1 MYVNTLGNMRAQS
14 HTKPLAP
21 TRIRNKV
28 NTCTKNI
35 KWKKEDDEK
44 LTKIMLSDEH
54 PNYSKLSE
62 QFPGKTGQQI
72 AERWD
77 KVLNPEL
84 VKGSWTR
91 EEDEIIV
98 KFVKENGN
106 KNWRKLC
113 ELLPGRIGKQCR
125 ERWRNHLDPNI
136 NHKPW
141 TKEEDELL
149 VKYHQIYGNKWV
161 LLSTLIPKR
170 SDNAIKNRWNAT
182 LKKEVKE
189 LPKPHLEQK
198 EVPSLPASPISTPI
212 VQTTSSSTIT
222 AAPQNSNSTLLPSPF
237 LSSFSF
243 LSLLSPK
250 KPEGKQANAS
260 LSDNWAKLLEMI
272 PKKESLSPN

>member
-1 MYVNTLGNMRAQS
+1 MYATKEREKKIIRFCKCQNRLKDVKTPVVMRPATFS
-14 HTKPLAP
+14 KPLAP

-28 NTCTKNI
+28 NICTKNI
-35 KWKKEDDEK
+35 KWVKEEDEK
-44 LTKIMLSDEH
+44 LMKIMLSNDH
-54 PNYSKLSE
+54 PNYSKLAE

-91 EEDEIIV
+91 EEDEIII
-98 KFVKENGN
+98 KFVKENGT

-113 ELLPGRIGKQCR
+113 DLLPGRIGKQCR

-149 VKYHQIYGNKWV
+149 LKYHGMYGNKWV
-161 LLSTLIPKR
+161 LLSSLIPKR

-182 LKKEVKE
+182 LKKQAKDI
-189 LPKPHLEQK
+189 PKPSIEAK
-198 EVPSLPASPISTPI
+198 ENASSQVSPASTPV
-212 VQTTSSSTIT
+212 VQT
-222 AAPQNSNSTLLPSPF
+222 LLQSPI
-237 LSSFSF
+237 LSSFTPF
-243 LSLLSPK
+243 GILPPK
-250 KPEGKQANAS
+250 KHEDKDPSTS
-260 LSDNWAKLLEMI
+260 LADNWAKLLQMI
-272 PKKESLSPN
+272 PKK